1 MQPGYGIP
9 ELQQFMVDGSALFTL
24 SNDLNPSSQQKHP
37 HHLQLQQQHQQQQQQ
52 QQQQNRGYQYHHQ
65 FQPFLEF
72 QSLQQPARWLHPPP
86 PPSSPPQPPPPPPP
100 PHLVLE
106 SQPDNPPSRLLP
118 FISSFRPLVDTSEP
132 GCSRERHHFPDED
145 VSLADE
151 AADRRWPREEGAAR
165 SPTNSVRGP
174 VWRLS
179 DSIHNINSRAAATTT
194 TNNST
199 KRYRKG
205 GEENEPPE
213 SKSSSTTSYR
223 MFSELEAIYNVGF
236 SGDLQAGSG
245 SALTGDNP
253 PPPMA
258 KPSMVPEMAAAHVD
272 FASETSA
279 DEEGSLKKIQN
290 VQQQQ
295 QHQQQ
300 KAKKKKRK
308 KQQQKLAS
316 IAAFFERLVNQIME
330 HQEAL
335 HRRFMEVMERRDRER
350 QSREEEWRRQEAARL
365 TREKSLRAQEEAA
378 AASREAAIVTF
389 LEKITGETLRL
400 PKREAGSHESGA
412 QPEASDTDRR
422 NDGSEGGNNQNS
434 NNSIRRWPK
443 SEVNA
448 LIKVRSGFERRFQE
462 PGLKGPLWEEV
473 SSAMA
478 ALGYERSA
486 KRCKE
491 KWENINKYFRKA
503 KNTGKRRPGQRS
515 KTCPYFHQLDL
526 LYTGKASSGDEN
538 LAAGGP
544 PSRSELL
551 DAIFPVEGGRND
563 KEAEPSNF
571 GLITRQTARKM
582 GRNIKKLGLLNCS
595 AKDQNIDQD
604 EEEGREGEDDEQEG
618 DGDEEEEE
626 EEEEEAEE
634 EEEEEEGEE
643 GEKRNEEGENAQSA
657 SFMELVHNLTANSAG
672 TTATATFQDDD
683 GSGGGRAKNID
694 FSMRPSTSR
703 LI

>member
-24 SNDLNPSSQQKHP
+24 SNDLNQSSQQKHP
-37 HHLQLQQQHQQQQQQ
+37 HHIQLQQQQQQ
-52 QQQQNRGYQYHHQ
+52 QQQQSRGYSYQHQ

-86 PPSSPPQPPPPPPP
+86 PPSSPTPPPPPPP
-100 PHLVLE
+100 PSHLVLE

-118 FISSFRPLVDTSEP
+118 FISGFRPLVDTSEP

-145 VSLADE
+145 ASLADE
-151 AADRRWPREEGAAR
+151 AADRRWPREDGGGR
-165 SPTNSVRGP
+165 SPPNSIRGP

-179 DSIHNINSRAAATTT
+179 DSVHNINSRAAAAAATT
-194 TNNST
+194 TNNNSS

-253 PPPMA
+253 PPHMA
-258 KPSMVPEMAAAHVD
+258 KPSILPEMAAAQVD

-295 QHQQQ
+295 QQQ
-300 KAKKKKRK
+300 KGKKKKRK

-365 TREKSLRAQEEAA
+365 SREKSLRAQEEAA
-378 AASREAAIVTF
+378 AATREAAIVSF

-412 QPEASDTDRR
+412 HPEASETDRR

-448 LIKVRSGFERRFQE
+448 LIKVRSGLERRFQE

-478 ALGYERSA
+478 AMGYERSA

-538 LAAGGP
+538 LAGGAP
-544 PSRSELL
+544 PARSELL
-551 DAIFPVEGGRND
+551 DAIVPFDGGRKD
-563 KEAEPSNF
+563 KEAEPGSF
-571 GLITRQTARKM
+571 GLVCRQTARKM
-582 GRNIKKLGLLNCS
+582 GRNIKKLGRLNCGEN
-595 AKDQNIDQD
+595 DQNIDPD
-604 EEEGREGEDDEQEG
+604 EDECGEEEDEEQEG

-626 EEEEEAEE
+626 DEEEEAEE
-634 EEEEEEGEE
+634 EEDEEAEGAEERE
-643 GEKRNEEGENAQSA
+643 GEKRKEEEKAQSA
-657 SFMELVHNLTANSAG
+657 SFMELVHNLTANSTG
-672 TTATATFQDDD
+672 TTAATTFQDDD
-683 GSGGGRAKNID
+683 GGGGRRKNID
-694 FSMRPSTSR
+694 FSMHPSTSR